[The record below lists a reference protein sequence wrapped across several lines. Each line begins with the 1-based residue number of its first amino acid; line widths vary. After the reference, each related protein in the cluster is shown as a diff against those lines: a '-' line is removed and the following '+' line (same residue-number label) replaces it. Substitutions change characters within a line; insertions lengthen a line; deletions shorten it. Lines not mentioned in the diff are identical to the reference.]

1 MVKDNLETDVLICG
15 AGPTGLMLA
24 LRLARAGVRV
34 RIIDVAA
41 EPGTTSRALV
51 VHARTLEFYR
61 QMGLAEAFLQEGL
74 RFTAINLWV
83 RRRQVAHVAVGEMG
97 KGSSFFPYMM
107 ICPQDRQER
116 FLIEHLERAGV
127 RVERPVALIDFEQ
140 APDRVRAR
148 LARANGDEELCEASY
163 FAGCDGAH
171 SQVRE
176 VLGVGFPGGT
186 TGCHGWSSTEARLCP
201 TTSLSWTAANGR
213 HTSTV
218 LRLQG

>member
-24 LRLARAGVRV
+24 LRLVRAGVRV

-83 RRRQVAHVAVGEMG
+83 RRQVAHVAVGEMG

-127 RVERPVALIDFEQ
+127 RTACATR
-140 APDRVRAR
+140 
-148 LARANGDEELCEASY
+148 
-163 FAGCDGAH
+163 
-171 SQVRE
+171 
-176 VLGVGFPGGT
+176 
-186 TGCHGWSSTEARLCP
+186 SSFDSKCA
-201 TTSLSWTAANGR
+201 
-213 HTSTV
+213 
-218 LRLQG
+218 